1 MMSTWHVHPYASAT
15 PVTTLL
21 RLECTSSL
29 VSSLTVRIVPSI
41 RATSGMM
48 LLVVPLSMWAI
59 VTTAGSNTST
69 SRVIIVWMAPTM
81 AAAAAIGSRAVCGA
95 EA

>member
-1 MMSTWHVHPYASAT
+1 
-15 PVTTLL
+15 
-21 RLECTSSL
+21 
-29 VSSLTVRIVPSI
+29 
-41 RATSGMM
+41 MM
-48 LLVVPLSMWAI
+48 LLVVQLSMWAI
-59 VTTAGSNTST
+59 VTTTGSNTST